1 MKLPR
6 LNLFLT
12 LALALTAPLATA
24 QTAPPGP
31 PTSAASAMFTLEDLW
46 NRLKLGTPGILRT
59 GSFAE
64 PTGAPGVKTMHTLN
78 ELMGAAPSVDDANG
92 ATVADVLLG
101 KTFWG
106 LTGGAW
112 GLRTGTLAPLVA
124 GADITGGNGLL
135 SFPIPNANYTGK
147 TATASDTNL
156 VVGNIKAGVTVFGVA
171 GTAPVPTG
179 NAAAG
184 DVLAGK
190 TFNAAATEAGGA
202 GVKAGGGAGRS
213 LGGHVRVLTARRR
226 SNSSTRWLA
235 RQLNDPYVRAAK
247 AAGYRSR
254 AAYKLIELDEQFG
267 LFAGLSRVIDLGA
280 APGGWC
286 QAVLAARPK
295 AKIVAID
302 LLEMEPLPGVTIFVK
317 DVLDDDA
324 PALLREALGG
334 SAQLVLSD
342 MAANTV
348 GHKPTDHIRTMAL
361 VQTALDFAVQM
372 LGPGGAFVAK
382 VLAGGADPELV
393 SALKRH
399 FATVRHAKPPA
410 SRKGSSEWYV
420 VGQGFKGLDGAD
432 IASGD
437 GSDG

>member
-1 MKLPR
+1 MSKSPKIR
-6 LNLFLT
+6 K
-12 LALALTAPLATA
+12 PAT
-24 QTAPPGP
+24 TRKP
-31 PTSAASAMFTLEDLW
+31 
-46 NRLKLGTPGILRT
+46 K
-59 GSFAE
+59 
-64 PTGAPGVKTMHTLN
+64 
-78 ELMGAAPSVDDANG
+78 
-92 ATVADVLLG
+92 
-101 KTFWG
+101 
-106 LTGGAW
+106 TGGKA
-112 GLRTGTLAPLVA
+112 VA
-124 GADITGGNGLL
+124 SKLL
-135 SFPIPNANYTGK
+135 SGT
-147 TATASDTNL
+147 D
-156 VVGNIKAGVTVFGVA
+156 KAVA
-171 GTAPVPTG
+171 ARKA
-179 NAAAG
+179 NAAAKALRTKPKSIKPTKG
-184 DVLAGK
+184 VATPSAMKSGATAKSGAAKPKAAKAPPVAHVSAAQTTVLAGK

-202 GVKAGGGAGRS
+202 GVKSGGGAGRS

-267 LFAGLSRVIDLGA
+267 LFAGVSRVIDLGA

-317 DVLDDDA
+317 DILDDDS
-324 PALLREALGG
+324 PVLLREALGG

-399 FATVRHAKPPA
+399 FVTVRHAKPPA

-420 VGQGFKGLDGAD
+420 VGQGFKGLATASKDDIDG
-432 IASGD
+432 
-437 GSDG
+437 

>member
-1 MKLPR
+1 M
-6 LNLFLT
+6 
-12 LALALTAPLATA
+12 
-24 QTAPPGP
+24 
-31 PTSAASAMFTLEDLW
+31 
-46 NRLKLGTPGILRT
+46 
-59 GSFAE
+59 
-64 PTGAPGVKTMHTLN
+64 
-78 ELMGAAPSVDDANG
+78 
-92 ATVADVLLG
+92 
-101 KTFWG
+101 
-106 LTGGAW
+106 
-112 GLRTGTLAPLVA
+112 
-124 GADITGGNGLL
+124 
-135 SFPIPNANYTGK
+135 
-147 TATASDTNL
+147 
-156 VVGNIKAGVTVFGVA
+156 
-171 GTAPVPTG
+171 
-179 NAAAG
+179 
-184 DVLAGK
+184 
-190 TFNAAATEAGGA
+190 
-202 GVKAGGGAGRS
+202 S

-286 QAVLAARPK
+286 QAVLAARPR
-295 AKIVAID
+295 ARIVAID
-302 LLEMEPLPGVTIFVK
+302 LLEMEPLPGVIIFQK
-317 DVLDDDA
+317 DILDDDA
-324 PALLREALGG
+324 PELLRAALGG

-399 FATVRHAKPPA
+399 FVTVRHAKPPA

-420 VGQGFKGLDGAD
+420 VGQGFKGSSNEA
-432 IASGD
+432 GD
-437 GSDG
+437 NG